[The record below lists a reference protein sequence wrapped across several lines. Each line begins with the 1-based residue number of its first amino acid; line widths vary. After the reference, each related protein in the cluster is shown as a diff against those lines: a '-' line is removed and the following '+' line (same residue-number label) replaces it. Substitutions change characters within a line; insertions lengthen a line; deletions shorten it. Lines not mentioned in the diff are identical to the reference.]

1 MRDSSAG
8 CTCIPELVFT
18 LGLEPSTV
26 RPKHHYVI
34 HLATE
39 S

>member
-1 MRDSSAG
+1 MSAE
-8 CTCIPELVFT
+8 CTCIPELMYT
-18 LGLEPSTV
+18 PGLESSTI
-26 RPKHHYVI
+26 RFKRRHVI